1 LACFALSDKT
11 GWVMKR
17 LLLLG
22 VSLLAVAASTNISM
36 AAEPSGWTGGI
47 PGPED
52 GNGLPGPWI
61 FGRNCDP
68 TINYACPVTK
78 EWETAQR
85 RAAAAR
91 GGCDPYVDYKCLD
104 AYLGDDPA
112 TRFIRY
118 YSLEW
123 GHATAPSDPHAPA
136 GSRSDSAVPPTPQSV
151 PPMPFTEWPYGGTQN
166 IGKTI
171 PNAVDSPLM
180 VAIANTSAGKWLSD
194 NHIQIYGWLDPA
206 GNISSNRVRP
216 AGNLPISYDYTPNT
230 LQLDQAV
237 LYIERVPDEVQN
249 DHFDWGFRVSGIY
262 GVDNRYTT
270 AYGLFSNQ
278 LLKNN
283 AVNGADMP
291 MVYADL
297 YFPVM
302 QGLNV
307 RVGRFISIPDIEAQL
322 APNNFTYVH
331 SLTYT
336 WDNYTN
342 TGVEATLALTKNWI
356 LQMGTTIGTE
366 AMPWHWGQKI
376 SNDFVLAGNADPLYP
391 GNTMLKDPG
400 AVPSF
405 TMGVRWTSSDGKDDL
420 NIVADGINGGQWGY
434 NNLQWYGFTYYHKF
448 NDYWHIA
455 FEAWNIHNNNVPNLN
470 SAAANAIILGGGTP
484 FSPQYIPFN
493 APGAAWCS
501 GASQFLNTAV
511 ANAPLTCASDTQTAL
526 LYVNYSP
533 DKLNNFSLRTEY
545 FNDRNGQRTGVPT
558 QYMDAAL
565 SWQHWLSPQ
574 VEVRPEVGY
583 YRSLDNPA
591 FNGNGAIGLLPNRDW
606 SVIAASDVIWHF

>member
-1 LACFALSDKT
+1 
-11 GWVMKR
+11 MKR
-17 LLLLG
+17 FLLLG
-22 VSLLAVAASTNISM
+22 VSLFAVTASINAAM

-52 GNGLPGPWI
+52 GNGLPGPWV
-61 FGRNCDP
+61 FGPACDP
-68 TINYACPVTK
+68 TINYDCKETK
-78 EWETAQR
+78 AWDNARR
-85 RAAAAR
+85 RAAAAA
-91 GGCDPYVDYKCLD
+91 GTCDPYVDYKCLD

-118 YSLEW
+118 YQLEW
-123 GHATAPSDPHAPA
+123 GHATAPADPHAPA
-136 GSRSDSAVPPTPQSV
+136 SSRADSAVPPTPQSI
-151 PPMPFTEWPYGGTQN
+151 PPMPFSEWPYGGTQN

-180 VAIANTSAGKWLSD
+180 VAIANTQTGKWLSD

-206 GNISSNRVRP
+206 GNISSNNVRP
-216 AGNLPISYDYTPNT
+216 GGNFPISYDYTPNT

-262 GVDNRYTT
+262 GVDYRYTT

-278 LLKNN
+278 LLKAN
-283 AVNGADMP
+283 ATNGADMP
-291 MVYADL
+291 MIYTDL

-302 QGLNV
+302 QGLNI

-322 APNNFTYVH
+322 APNNYTYAH

-336 WDNYTN
+336 FDNYTN
-342 TGVEATLALTKNWI
+342 TGIEATLALTKNWI
-356 LQMGTTIGTE
+356 LQMGSTIGTE
-366 AMPWHWGQKI
+366 AMPWHWGQTVP
-376 SNDFVLAGNADPLYP
+376 NLFVQAGNADPLYP
-391 GNTMLKDPG
+391 GTTMLKDPG

-405 TMGVRWTSSDGKDDL
+405 TFGVRWTSSDGKDDV
-420 NIVADGINGGQWGY
+420 NIVADGLNGGQWGY
-434 NNLQWYGFTYYHKF
+434 NNLQWYGLTYYHKL
-448 NDYWHIA
+448 NDYWHFA

-470 SAAANAIILGGGTP
+470 SGAANAIIAGGGTP
-484 FSPQYIPFN
+484 FSPQFIPFN
-493 APGAAWCS
+493 APGGAWCS
-501 GASQFLNTAV
+501 GASQFGNTAV

-533 DKLNNFSLRTEY
+533 DKLNNFSFRTEY
-545 FNDRNGQRTGVPT
+545 MNDRNGQRTGVPT
-558 QYMDAAL
+558 QYMDVGL
-565 SWQHWLSPQ
+565 SYQHWLSPQ
-574 VEVRPEVGY
+574 VEIRPEIAY

-591 FNGNGAIGLLPNRDW
+591 FNTDCNAGICAGPAGTPGVRDW
-606 SVIAASDVIWHF
+606 AIVAASDLIWHF